1 MHFPLSPAFSPKG
14 EKGLASASWLC
25 VLVLLLSA
33 CAAPRGTGDLG
44 VIIERAA
51 GSVQLVETTTRTR
64 LAQVTGLGD
73 LSHASVVYSRDARYA
88 FVFGR
93 DGGLTKVDMLRGRI
107 EKRIVQAGN
116 AIGGA
121 ISQDG
126 KLIAVSNYEPGGV
139 KVFTADTLELLADIP
154 AGSGDSQRRSKVVGL
169 VDAPGD
175 TFVFSLYDAGEIWM
189 ADMRNPRQPQVR
201 KFPNAGKQP
210 YDGTVTPDGRYY
222 IAGLFGE
229 DGLALLDLWQPDKG
243 VRRVLEGYG
252 RGQEPLPV
260 FKMPHM

>member
-1 MHFPLSPAFSPKG
+1 MNLWS
-14 EKGLASASWLC
+14 
-25 VLVLLLSA
+25 LLSGMTIA
-33 CAAPRGTGDLG
+33 TVLAGCASPRGTGDLG

-88 FVFGR
+88 YVFGR
-93 DGGLTKVDMLRGRI
+93 DGGLTKIDMLRRRI
-107 EKRIVQAGN
+107 DKRIVQAGN

-169 VDAPGD
+169 V
-175 TFVFSLYDAGEIWM
+175 EI
-189 ADMRNPRQPQVR
+189 
-201 KFPNAGKQP
+201 
-210 YDGTVTPDGRYY
+210 GR
-222 IAGLFGE
+222 ASCRE
-229 DGLALLDLWQPDKG
+229 
-243 VRRVLEGYG
+243 RV
-252 RGQEPLPV
+252 
-260 FKMPHM
+260 